1 MGIFGHNLVTLLNQF
16 VGEEL
21 VSVFQILDTIK
32 STHLNSYL
40 RENSN
45 QGSMIVEGEF
55 KDTIEFIESKS
66 VEDFSSISDLS
77 GVVKQKSGVA
87 LSDGIEFDPFVHH
100 NFFA

>member
-21 VSVFQILDTIK
+21 VSVFEILDTIK
-32 STHLNSYL
+32 STHLNGYL

-55 KDTIEFIESKS
+55 KDTIEFIDSKS
-66 VEDFSSISDLS
+66 VEDFSSINDVS
-77 GVVKQKSGVA
+77 GVV
-87 LSDGIEFDPFVHH
+87 
-100 NFFA
+100 